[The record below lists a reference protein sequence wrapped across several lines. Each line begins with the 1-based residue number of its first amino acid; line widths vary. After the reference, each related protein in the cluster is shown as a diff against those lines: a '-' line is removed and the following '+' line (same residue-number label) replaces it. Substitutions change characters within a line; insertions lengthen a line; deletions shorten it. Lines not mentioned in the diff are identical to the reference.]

1 MLKPRDLGP
10 GASTQTFLEAM
21 RAGRMHLARFVLDAV
36 DGAIVDW
43 RSDRGRSPLM
53 YAVLLK
59 DPAWRL
65 AFARLL
71 LEHHAAVN
79 LGDDAGRSALSLACE
94 RGYLEVTKLLVQFGA
109 DPDTVDARG
118 WSPLMYAASEGRTS
132 VVEWLLRAFRRFGQ
146 LRLERADRAGHT
158 ALQLAASGG
167 HHQCVKALRSAG
179 ALLLIFP
186 QSPSSQAGDDDD
198 GAASAAS
205 PPLRAASERQLPLDQ
220 RSAEELRFQG
230 EEEEAEEEED
240 LGGPEAKK
248 EPSATR
254 GRQLIRRSTA
264 PDCQSL
270 LSH

>member
-36 DGAIVDW
+36 DGTIVDC

-71 LEHHAAVN
+71 LEHRAAVN
-79 LGDDAGRSALSLACE
+79 LSDDAGRSALSLACE
-94 RGYLEVTKLLVQFGA
+94 RGYLEVTKLLVQWGA
-109 DPDTVDARG
+109 DPDTVDGRG
-118 WSPLMYAASEGRTS
+118 WSPLMYASSEGRTA

-167 HHQCVKALRSAG
+167 HHQCVRALRSAG

-186 QSPSSQAGDDDD
+186 EPPQSSQAGDKD

-205 PPLRAASERQLPLDQ
+205 PPLQAVRERQLPLDEQ
-220 RSAEELRFQG
+220 EQRFQG
-230 EEEEAEEEED
+230 EEGGGGGAEEEAD
-240 LGGPEAKK
+240 GSEAKK

-254 GRQLIRRSTA
+254 GRPLLRRSTA

>member
-36 DGAIVDW
+36 DGTIVDF

-71 LEHHAAVN
+71 LEHQAAVN
-79 LGDDAGRSALSLACE
+79 LSDDAGRSALSLACE
-94 RGYLEVTKLLVQFGA
+94 RGYLEVIKLLVQFGA

-118 WSPLMYAASEGRTS
+118 WSPLMYASSEGRTP

-167 HHQCVKALRSAG
+167 HHQCVRALRSAG

-186 QSPSSQAGDDDD
+186 ASSQAGDDD

-205 PPLRAASERQLPLDQ
+205 PPLRAASERQLPQYQ
-220 RSAEELRFQG
+220 RSEEQTFQG
-230 EEEEAEEEED
+230 EEEEAEED
-240 LGGPEAKK
+240 GPEAKK

>member
-36 DGAIVDW
+36 DGTIVDF

-71 LEHHAAVN
+71 LEHQAAVN
-79 LGDDAGRSALSLACE
+79 LSDDAGRSALSLACE
-94 RGYLEVTKLLVQFGA
+94 RGYLEVIKLLVQFGA

-118 WSPLMYAASEGRTS
+118 WSPLMYASSEGRTA

-167 HHQCVKALRSAG
+167 HHQCVRALRSAG

-186 QSPSSQAGDDDD
+186 ASSQAGDDDDDD

-205 PPLRAASERQLPLDQ
+205 PPLRAAGERQLPQ
-220 RSAEELRFQG
+220 HQWSAQEQRFQG
-230 EEEEAEEEED
+230 EEEEAEAEEEAD
-240 LGGPEAKK
+240 GPEAKK

>member
-36 DGAIVDW
+36 DGAIVDC

-71 LEHHAAVN
+71 LEHQAAVN
-79 LGDDAGRSALSLACE
+79 LSDDAGRSALSLACE
-94 RGYLEVTKLLVQFGA
+94 RGYLEVIKLLVQFGA

-118 WSPLMYAASEGRTS
+118 WSPLMYASSEGRTA

-167 HHQCVKALRSAG
+167 HHQCVRALRSAG

-186 QSPSSQAGDDDD
+186 ESSSQAGDDDD

-205 PPLRAASERQLPLDQ
+205 PPLRAASERRLPLHQ
-220 RSAEELRFQG
+220 RSAQEQSFQG
-230 EEEEAEEEED
+230 EEEEAEEAAAD
-240 LGGPEAKK
+240 GPEAKK

-254 GRQLIRRSTA
+254 GRPLIRRSTA

>member
-36 DGAIVDW
+36 DGTIVDY

-71 LEHHAAVN
+71 LEHQAAVN
-79 LGDDAGRSALSLACE
+79 LSDDAGRSALSLACE
-94 RGYLEVTKLLVQFGA
+94 RGYLEVIKLLVQFGA

-118 WSPLMYAASEGRTS
+118 WSPLMYASSEGRTA

-167 HHQCVKALRSAG
+167 HHQCVRALRSAG

-186 QSPSSQAGDDDD
+186 ASSQAGDDDDDD

-205 PPLRAASERQLPLDQ
+205 PPLRAASERQLPQYQ
-220 RSAEELRFQG
+220 RSEEQTFQG
-230 EEEEAEEEED
+230 EEEEAEED
-240 LGGPEAKK
+240 GPEAKK